1 MTYLYRAL
9 PRIRHDVNGLSVV
22 RILSKT
28 STKRLRSVGDQADVG
43 STISFIFINVSVT
56 LLFFCA
62 LAYRTHLALRR
73 DDASL
78 LR

>member
-43 STISFIFINVSVT
+43 STISFIFINVRFLC
-56 LLFFCA
+56 LLPLC
-62 LAYRTHLALRR
+62 
-73 DDASL
+73 SGL
-78 LR
+78 LNPFSPQAK